1 MNDHG
6 HLEHPSPAEHF
17 GGSEDFDLAAVERAL
32 GEVTDD
38 DRDGRFADAL
48 STLASWLSEP
58 LTSRN
63 FAHMPGLKRS
73 AMAGRRVAILQ
84 WVLRPESF
92 SGVTLEKVA
101 AEIGVTPER
110 LHELSAEFSRRFGVR
125 NRLQVSRAA
134 SVAARQ
140 KPAAP

>member
-1 MNDHG
+1 MSDHG
-6 HLEHPSPAEHF
+6 HLEHTNTAEHF

-32 GEVTDD
+32 NETPPG
-38 DRDGRFADAL
+38 DRDGQFGDAL
-48 STLASWLSEP
+48 AKLVEWLSEP

-63 FAHMPGLKRS
+63 YSHTPGHKRAS
-73 AMAGRRVAILQ
+73 LSGRRVAVLQ
-84 WVLRPESF
+84 WLLRPESLPNI
-92 SGVTLEKVA
+92 TLEKTA
-101 AEIGVTPER
+101 YDLGIQPER

-140 KPAAP
+140 KPVTP